1 MTKKR
6 IIIIVIILSI
16 FSGAFYSYK
25 INVTSRGVINE
36 MINKFE
42 GKTLNAKF
50 ETKIKSGN
58 LSTDYNIDQV
68 LKDIDKF
75 NLNTLNVPIV
85 INIDNRTSSNM
96 TVDKV

>member
-6 IIIIVIILSI
+6 IIIIIIILSI
-16 FSGAFYSYK
+16 FSFAFYSYK
-25 INVTSRGVINE
+25 INATSRGVINA
-36 MINKFE
+36 MINKIE
-42 GKTLNAKF
+42 GKTLNNKF

-68 LKDIDKF
+68 LEDIDKL

-85 INIDNRTSSNM
+85 IILII
-96 TVDKV
+96 